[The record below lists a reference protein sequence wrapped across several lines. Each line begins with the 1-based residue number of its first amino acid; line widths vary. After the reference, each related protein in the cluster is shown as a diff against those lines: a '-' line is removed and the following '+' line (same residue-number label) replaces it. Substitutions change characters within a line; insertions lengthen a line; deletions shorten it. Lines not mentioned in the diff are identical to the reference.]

1 MWNDKREAW
10 RRQWHPTPVF
20 LPEESQG
27 RGAWWASIY
36 GVAQSRTQL
45 KRLSSSSRY
54 VSYLYHRPLWSWLH
68 KYKCLC
74 CIIQPSSTS
83 LALVGGYC
91 TTEPHVKLLKIVC
104 IITKKYFI
112 AKKINIIW
120 SFSKSWPICYWGV
133 LDYILIAADWSQWW
147 GGCSNFLK

>member
-1 MWNDKREAW
+1 MCLFILSVNPLLLCHLSLQEAAW
-10 RRQWHPTPVF
+10 SCLQLGAPFTW
-20 LPEESQG
+20 LPDL
-27 RGAWWASIY
+27 A
-36 GVAQSRTQL
+36 
-45 KRLSSSSRY
+45 SSRY
-54 VSYLYHRPLWSWLH
+54 VNYLYHRPLWSWLH

-74 CIIQPSSTS
+74 CILQPSSTS

-91 TTEPHVKLLKIVC
+91 TTEPHEKLLKIVC

-120 SFSKSWPICYWGV
+120 SFSKSWSICYWRV